1 MYIVYI
7 SNTNLKIMKS
17 IIILDAF
24 VTDKQEEGT
33 LLNFIDSIKT
43 TGDDLL
49 LMSNTTTSKEV
60 QDKVDYF
67 FYDKQN
73 QLFVEEYSKYD
84 YVNYWTMYDWF
95 KVSNFF
101 PHTQNHGLSV
111 LISLFRSVKIAKE
124 LGYTHFY
131 KMEYDARLTEKTK
144 IRIKELNNECVLKH
158 KKGVF
163 FVEKEHITG
172 NLSMSVHYFFC
183 EIDYF
188 LNNFWS
194 VTCEQDYINF
204 LESEF
209 GNRDFLIMERFMYEN
224 VKKLNPEEVYIKEG
238 FFNEFN
244 DTLWNTKQTKV
255 YDDKK
260 YKECVTKFYLKRN
273 HPNEVVIYSRN
284 VKSEPDFRRIIVK
297 FNDGEEREIIQE
309 FGEYGAWSYTVLP
322 NNIEK
327 MLVYDR
333 NELLYEEH
341 FKDITN
347 VIDFY

>member
-1 MYIVYI
+1 
-7 SNTNLKIMKS
+7 MKPL
-17 IIILDAF
+17 IILDAF

-33 LLNFIDSIKT
+33 LISFINSIKT

-67 FYDKQN
+67 FYDKRN
-73 QLFVEEYSKYD
+73 QLFVEGYSKYD
-84 YVNYWTMYDWF
+84 YVSYWTKYDWF
-95 KVSNFF
+95 KVSNCF

-144 IRIKELNNECVLKH
+144 IRIKELNNECVLNN
-158 KKGVF
+158 KKGIF

-194 VTCEQDYINF
+194 VTCEQDYISF

-224 VKKLNPEEVYIKEG
+224 LKKLNTEEVYIKEG
-238 FFNEFN
+238 FFDEFN
-244 DTLWNTKQTKV
+244 DTLWNTKQSRV
-255 YDDKK
+255 YNDKK
-260 YKECVTKFYLKRN
+260 YNDCVTKFYLKKD
-273 HPNEVVIYSRN
+273 HPNEVVIYSKN
-284 VKSEPDFRRIIVK
+284 VKSEPDFRRIVVK
-297 FNDGEEREIIQE
+297 FNDSTEREITQE
-309 FGEYGAWSYTVLP
+309 FGGYGTWSYTVLP

-327 MLVYDR
+327 MLVYDK
-333 NELLYEEH
+333 NELLYEEY
-341 FKDITN
+341 FKDIIN
-347 VIDFY
+347 IIEFY